1 MMRLALLVV
10 MFPLWLGAALLEREV
25 PENRDGI
32 AKYEGK
38 HYDEA
43 GEAFKKGAE
52 RREESPEIAY
62 NLGAALFKKGDLEGA
77 RKAWESAL
85 AKNPSAE
92 LKARIYDGL
101 GAAAAARQN
110 YGDAARFFEQALR
123 AHPDRDTA
131 ANLEI
136 VRRLLKQ
143 QEQQEQQK
151 QQEQKE
157 QQEQKQEEQKNEQQ
171 KNDQQND
178 QQQHKQEQQNAQQAQ
193 AQTQEAQKEE
203 QKQAAQAKKE
213 EREKK
218 EPEDAGAV
226 LAPFRKRKDLQVTPF
241 MLEKQG
247 DPQGG
252 QIW

>member
-1 MMRLALLVV
+1 MIRIGMV
-10 MFPLWLGAALLEREV
+10 MLTVPIFLGAAPFEREV

-32 AKYEGK
+32 AKYEEK
-38 HYDEA
+38 RYEEA

-52 RREESPEIAY
+52 RREESPEMAY
-62 NLGAALFKKGDLEGA
+62 NLGASLFKKGDLDGA
-77 RKAWESAL
+77 RKAWESGL

-101 GAAAAARQN
+101 GAAAAAQQN

-143 QEQQEQQK
+143 QEQQ
-151 QQEQKE
+151 QKE
-157 QQEQKQEEQKNEQQ
+157 QEKQKEEEQKQEEQKNEEQ

-178 QQQHKQEQQNAQQAQ
+178 QQQNEKDQQKAQQQQPEKQEEQRD
-193 AQTQEAQKEE
+193 EE
-203 QKQAAQAKKE
+203 QKQAAQAAPKE
-213 EREKK
+213 KEQK
-218 EPEDAGAV
+218 EPEDAAAV